1 VEDPPQDAQ
10 EDVRDRDRLL
20 ARYRELVLRELP
32 RRGRDEGW
40 AVSVDH
46 CVGRV
51 VLDNALGGPWREVLP
66 PGRGPG
72 YARLPPP
79 ALARAVELAEQM
91 EAEGADLVAELDA
104 RSLAWRGKPSKH
116 RRPPPGPGPGA
127 AARTSRGS

>member
-1 VEDPPQDAQ
+1 MDD
-10 EDVRDRDRLL
+10 DREALL
-20 ARYRELVLRELP
+20 ARYRELVLHELP

-51 VLDNALGGPWREVLP
+51 VLDNALEGPWREVLP
-66 PGRGPG
+66 PGRGPA

-79 ALARAVELAEQM
+79 ALTRAVALAEQM

-104 RSLAWRGKPSKH
+104 RSLAWRGKAPK
-116 RRPPPGPGPGA
+116 RPPAAPGA
-127 AARTSRGS
+127 